1 MEIVIVIFSI
11 IALVYFCNIL
21 WLILG
26 FPKVKNFEVSDIFSK
41 TKFTIIVPFRNEAQ
55 NLPILLQ
62 SMSMLDYPMDMFE
75 VILVDDDSKEKFK
88 IQNSKFKIRIIDNFR
103 TSNSPKKDAINTA
116 IAIATNDWIITTDA
130 DCVVQ
135 PKWLKTF
142 DNYIQKNNPRM
153 IAAGVY
159 YKTNGSFLDYFQ
171 QLDLLSLQG
180 TTIGSFGNKNAFM
193 CNGANFCYQRSFFYE
208 LNGFDGNNT
217 IASGDDVFL
226 LQKAIAN
233 DPEAVRFLKS
243 EMAIVETQT
252 MKTWRDLFFQ
262 RVRWASK
269 TANYTSFYAKQLG
282 LSVFF
287 MNLTWLIVTSF
298 FLIEKV
304 NISFF
309 AFFTISKLL
318 IDFILLYRTS
328 SFFKTSLRY
337 LIFGSLVYPLFSVF
351 VVLYSVFGK
360 YEWKGRRFK
369 K

>member
-26 FPKVKNFEVSDIFSK
+26 FSKVKNFEVSDIFSK
-41 TKFTIIVPFRNEAQ
+41 TKFTIIIPFRNEAE

-62 SMSMLDYPMDMFE
+62 SISMLDYPIDMFE
-75 VILVDDDSKEKFK
+75 VILVDDDSDFKFQ
-88 IQNSKFKIRIIDNFR
+88 ILDFRFQINLINNFR

-116 IAIATNDWIITTDA
+116 IAFAKNDWIITTDA
-130 DCVVQ
+130 DCVMH

-142 DNYIQKNNPRM
+142 DHYIQENNCKM
-153 IAAGVY
+153 IAAGVF
-159 YKTNGSFLDYFQ
+159 YKTSGSFLHHFQ

-180 TTIGSFGNKNAFM
+180 TTIGSFGNSKGFM
-193 CNGANFCYQRSFFYE
+193 CNGANFCYQKAFFHE
-208 LNGFDGNNT
+208 LNGFEGNSN

-287 MNLTWLIVTSF
+287 MNFTWLLVTSF

>member
-21 WLILG
+21 LLILG

-41 TKFTIIVPFRNEAQ
+41 TKFTIIVPFRNEEE

-62 SMSMLDYPMDMFE
+62 SISMLDYPIDMFE

-88 IQNSKFKIRIIDNFR
+88 IQNSKFKIHIIDNLR
-103 TSNSPKKDAINTA
+103 TSNSPKKNAINTA
-116 IAIATNDWIITTDA
+116 IAIAKNDWIITTDA
-130 DCVVQ
+130 DCVMQ

-142 DNYIQKNNPRM
+142 DHYIQENNSKM
-153 IAAGVY
+153 IAAGVF
-159 YKTNGSFLDYFQ
+159 YKTSGSFLDHFQ

-180 TTIGSFGNKNAFM
+180 TTIGSFGNSKGFM
-193 CNGANFCYQRSFFYE
+193 CNGANFCYQKAFFHE
-208 LNGFDGNNT
+208 LNGFEGNSNV
-217 IASGDDVFL
+217 ASGDDVFL

-252 MKTWRDLFFQ
+252 MKNWRDLFFQ

-287 MNLTWLIVTSF
+287 MNLTWLIVISF
-298 FLIEKV
+298 LLIEKV

-328 SFFKTSLRY
+328 AFFKIRLHFVLLSS
-337 LIFGSLVYPLFSVF
+337 FVYPIFSVF

>member
-1 MEIVIVIFSI
+1 
-11 IALVYFCNIL
+11 
-21 WLILG
+21 
-26 FPKVKNFEVSDIFSK
+26 
-41 TKFTIIVPFRNEAQ
+41 
-55 NLPILLQ
+55 
-62 SMSMLDYPMDMFE
+62 
-75 VILVDDDSKEKFK
+75 
-88 IQNSKFKIRIIDNFR
+88 
-103 TSNSPKKDAINTA
+103 
-116 IAIATNDWIITTDA
+116 
-130 DCVVQ
+130 
-135 PKWLKTF
+135 
-142 DNYIQKNNPRM
+142 
-153 IAAGVY
+153 
-159 YKTNGSFLDYFQ
+159 
-171 QLDLLSLQG
+171 
-180 TTIGSFGNKNAFM
+180 
-193 CNGANFCYQRSFFYE
+193 
-208 LNGFDGNNT
+208 
-217 IASGDDVFL
+217 
-226 LQKAIAN
+226 
-233 DPEAVRFLKS
+233 
-243 EMAIVETQT
+243 MAIVETQT

-287 MNLTWLIVTSF
+287 MNFTWLLVTSF